1 MKLDPNHPL
10 DKLMIKLF
18 RDETVSFDEY
28 EDAQADLD
36 DEEAEKPDF
45 LDYLAQIGVSVDDA
59 IRNAREFQT
68 AFYRRAE
75 EFGLDFADPVRF
87 FRAFEERAKSNPSTE
102 LLLFYCEMLCC
113 SSLLADRDNTEFSD
127 LEAAAY
133 FMDRHEDAEILFA
146 DLSKRAMLGQRFL
159 DTISKARKGNP
170 HKISCDIKRKD
181 LIFQRYNELFSSD
194 QYTKDENELFL
205 DNIDYL
211 LCLAESTSELHLL
224 APLFLYQVLIRH
236 GKRLHNSDS
245 LNFNMKSL
253 WKYHEYKVDENNGK
267 NFFQNAI
274 YIRLFSELCKLYRD
288 DSKVDL
294 ELCIYGFD
302 QLSNLGNFYR
312 IANFNSIIY
321 YEAKLEDLH
330 TEEWPPQSYM
340 AALMGVS
347 LQFPDTVEDIVD
359 ESGFSCAEF
368 LFEKNVIMTSD
379 NISLRK
385 LERFQ
390 NNSHYRQ
397 LLEKIEDY
405 LNQHIEQ
412 LQAEY
417 EDLNYSDENDIRL
430 FFSNVLGAIDIP
442 SKMQPQ
448 KLSELSMVF
457 AFINNKMI
465 SVMDES
471 VNRLVWRTGLYLIKS
486 RV

>member
-10 DKLMIKLF
+10 DKLMMKIF
-18 RDETVSFDEY
+18 RGETISFDEY

-45 LDYLAQIGVSVDDA
+45 LDYLAQIGVSVEDA
-59 IRNAREFQT
+59 VRSARDFQT

-75 EFGLDFADPVRF
+75 EFGLDFADPLRF
-87 FRAFEERAKSNPSTE
+87 FRAFEERAKSNPSPV

-133 FMDRHEDAEILFA
+133 FMDRHEDAELLFA
-146 DLSKRAMLGQRFL
+146 DFSKRAALGQRFL
-159 DTISKARKGNP
+159 DAISKARKGNP
-170 HKISCDIKRKD
+170 HKISCDMKRKD
-181 LIFQRYNELFSSD
+181 LIFQRYNELFSSV
-194 QYTKDENELFL
+194 QYTMDENELFL

-211 LCLAESTSELHLL
+211 LCLTESTSELHLL

-245 LNFNMKSL
+245 FNFNMNSL
-253 WKYHEYKVDENNGK
+253 WKYHEYKIDEDNGK
-267 NFFQNAI
+267 NYFQNAI
-274 YIRLFSELCKLYRD
+274 YIRLFSDLCKLYRD
-288 DSKVDL
+288 DPKVDL
-294 ELCIYGFD
+294 ELCLYGFD

-312 IANFNSIIY
+312 IVNFNSIIY

-359 ESGFSCAEF
+359 ERDFSCAEF
-368 LFEKNVIMTSD
+368 RLENNVIMMSD

-390 NNSHYRQ
+390 NRSQNRK
-397 LLEKIEDY
+397 LLEKITDY
-405 LNQHIEQ
+405 LNQHMEQ
-412 LQAEY
+412 LQADY
-417 EDLNYSDENDIRL
+417 EGLEHSDENDIRL
-430 FFSNVLGAIDIP
+430 FCSNILRSIDIP
-442 SKMQPQ
+442 PQMQP
-448 KLSELSMVF
+448 KKISELSMVF
-457 AFINNKMI
+457 AFINV
-465 SVMDES
+465 SAQYFVFSHE
-471 VNRLVWRTGLYLIKS
+471 KS
-486 RV
+486 RTK